1 MLRTRDDQLH
11 HATVVV
17 WRAGSISNTASNK
30 QKSRLETKLVKRWGQ
45 TDFRE
50 LEPLVEVE
58 VTFYF
63 ISTGVIV
70 VDKDDTDTALS
81 LSLSHLNGRYEGQ
94 KGRLPPHRIEL
105 WTFRLLGERSATEP

>member
-1 MLRTRDDQLH
+1 MTNYTMRPLLYSERAQQAVQDQTMEDL
-11 HATVVV
+11 
-17 WRAGSISNTASNK
+17 AS
-30 QKSRLETKLVKRWGQ
+30 KLVKRWGQ
-45 TDFRE
+45 TDFRK

>member
-17 WRAGSISNTASNK
+17 WRAGSTSNTGWNK

-81 LSLSHLNGRYEGQ
+81 LSLSLTSTVGTKGKKGDCPHTGLNYGPFAY
-94 KGRLPPHRIEL
+94 
-105 WTFRLLGERSATEP
+105 